1 MSGEAAIAEAVVRI
15 AVAVLGPVI
24 TEALRGGEPEADVI
38 ARLSALRRPGPRDTT
53 AEDAARRARLIASH
67 AAAVSHEDLD
77 RVTFAANDPATGSAA
92 RASLL
97 RVLDVARA
105 VKLEARSDEPT
116 GRLGPVR

>member
-1 MSGEAAIAEAVVRI
+1 MSGEAEIVAAVIRIGAALAPAIEA
-15 AVAVLGPVI
+15 
-24 TEALRGGEPEADVI
+24 ALRGGESEEQVI
-38 ARLSALRRPGPRDTT
+38 ARLSGLATPIVRDTT
-53 AEDAARRARLIASH
+53 IEDAQRRARLIAAH

-92 RASLL
+92 RASML

-116 GRLGPVR
+116 GKLGPR